1 MRYLVNGVSM
11 GIFLPYFTKNW
22 CRSGCRLALLG
33 LSLLMAVYF
42 HLITYHNTCFYHD
55 NEAAQNATNDEVET
69 QQSYSNTLRHLG
81 GVTLLRFP
89 SPHKVL
95 GNALR

>member
-1 MRYLVNGVSM
+1 
-11 GIFLPYFTKNW
+11 
-22 CRSGCRLALLG
+22 
-33 LSLLMAVYF
+33 MAVYF

-55 NEAAQNATNDEVET
+55 NEAAQNAINDEVKT
-69 QQSYSNTLRHLG
+69 QQSYSNTLRHL

-95 GNALR
+95 GNVLR